1 VAAFLLSFRIAA
13 AQTGNALVRVEVRSE
28 GEAVAGATVLAN
40 GTTTVTDRA
49 GVAALSIAPGP
60 LDLTVT
66 RDGYLPATLVL
77 LVGAG
82 ERRTVPVELQK
93 LQEEVFVTATRST
106 TRMQDQPLRVE
117 VVDQEEIEEKAMMTP
132 GSVAMLVNET
142 TGLRVQTTAPTL
154 GAANVRIQ
162 GLRGRYSQLLA
173 DGLPLYGA
181 QGDSLSLL
189 QVPPLDLGQVEIIKG
204 VASALYGASALGGVI
219 NLVSRRPRETESR
232 LLVNATSQSGRDVAG
247 YHAQAAAPAGAWAW
261 TLLGSYNGQTRRDL
275 DGDGWSDLPAF
286 NRFVIRPRVFFDNRQ
301 GSTAFA
307 TLGVIAEDREGGTLP
322 LRTAPDG
329 QPFREAVD
337 TRHFDGGFVGR
348 WLTAGSRVLS
358 VRGSALR
365 HQQQRQWGD
374 VSEHGTRAVWFAEA
388 SLQGVTAR
396 HTWVIGSAFQQDRFT
411 LDQLPQFDYR
421 FSAPAVFAQDEVS
434 FGPKW
439 TLGVSAR
446 ADVHSEYGTLFTP
459 RLSVLARPSPG
470 WVVRFAAGTGA
481 FAPTP
486 FTEETE
492 ETGLSRLLPLRG
504 LRAERARGSSADVT
518 RVLGPMEVT
527 GTVFA
532 SFVNDPVQ
540 QQDADPGHVRL
551 VNVDGTTRTVGTE
564 LLFRYRAGEFTAWV
578 THGWTRSTEIDPDRG
593 DRRDVP
599 LTPRQT
605 ASFTVMWEFEGRGRL
620 GFEGY
625 YTGRQALDENPYRSE
640 GRPYVLLGALA
651 ERKFGRLGLFIN
663 SENLLDVR
671 QTRDDPL
678 VLPARRADGRW
689 TVDAWA
695 PLDGLVINGGVR
707 MTF

>member
-1 VAAFLLSFRIAA
+1 MSVALLLLAGGSAA
-13 AQTGNALVRVEVRSE
+13 AQTDNALVRVEVRSE
-28 GEAVAGATVLAN
+28 GDAVAGAAVLAN
-40 GTTTVTDRA
+40 GTTTIADRA
-49 GVAALSIAPGP
+49 GVAALTIAPGP
-60 LDLTVT
+60 LDLIVT
-66 RDGYLPATLVL
+66 RDGYLPSTIALTVA
-77 LVGAG
+77 AG
-82 ERRTVPVELQK
+82 ERRTVSVELQK

-106 TRMQDQPLRVE
+106 TRLQDQPLRVE

-142 TGLRVQTTAPTL
+142 TGLRVQTTAPSL

-204 VASALYGASALGGVI
+204 VASALYGAAALGGVI

-232 LLVNATSQSGRDVAG
+232 LLVNTTSQSGRDVAG
-247 YHAQAAAPAGAWAW
+247 FHAEAPAGAWSW

-275 DGDGWSDLPAF
+275 DGDGWSDLPTF
-286 NRFVIRPRVFFDNRQ
+286 NRGVLRPRVFFDNRQ

-307 TLGVIAEDREGGTLP
+307 TIGVIAEDREGGTLP
-322 LRTAPDG
+322 GRTAPDG
-329 QPFREAVD
+329 RPFREAVD
-337 TRHFDGGFVGR
+337 TRHVDGGFAGR
-348 WLTAGSRVLS
+348 WLTAGSHVLS
-358 VRGSALR
+358 LRGSALR
-365 HQQQRQWGD
+365 QQQQRQWGE

-388 SLQGVTAR
+388 SWQGVTGR

-421 FSAPAVFAQDEVS
+421 FSAPAVFAQDEIAV
-434 FGPKW
+434 GPKL

-446 ADVHSEYGTLFTP
+446 ADRHSEYGTLFTP
-459 RLSVLARPSPG
+459 RLSVLARPWAG
-470 WVVRFAAGTGA
+470 WTARIAAGTGA

-486 FTEETE
+486 FIEETE
-492 ETGLSRLLPLRG
+492 ETGLSRVLPLSG
-504 LRAERARGSSADVT
+504 LRAERARGLSVDVT
-518 RVLGPMEVT
+518 RVLGAWEVT

-532 SFVNDPVQ
+532 SLVNDPVQ
-540 QQDADPGHVRL
+540 QQVADPAHVRL
-551 VNVDGTTRTVGTE
+551 VNLNGPTRTTGTE
-564 LLFRYRAGEFTAWV
+564 VLFRYRAGEFTAWV

-599 LTPRQT
+599 LTPRQS
-605 ASFTVMWEFEGRGRL
+605 ASFTVMWEFEARGRL

-625 YTGRQALDENPYRSE
+625 YTGRQALDENPYRST

-651 ERKFGRLGLFIN
+651 ERKLGRVGFFVN

-695 PLDGLVINGGVR
+695 PLDGRVINGGVR
-707 MTF
+707 VTF